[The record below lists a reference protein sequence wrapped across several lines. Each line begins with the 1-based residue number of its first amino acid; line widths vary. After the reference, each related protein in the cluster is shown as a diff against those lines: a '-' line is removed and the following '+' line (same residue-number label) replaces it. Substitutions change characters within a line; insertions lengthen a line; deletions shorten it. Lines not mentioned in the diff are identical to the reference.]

1 MKNYLLVILLT
12 LSAFVFGQKLQ
23 LVSGN
28 TDFLKDQKEI
38 NVKLDFDD
46 AKFYDDNKTET
57 QYLENRKKDV
67 LENPKRGEVDWKE
80 WIAAWQENRDKT
92 FLDTFIRGTKKT
104 KELKFTQNSAAKYTL
119 IIKTEWIYPGYHAG
133 IVIEPAKL
141 STTLSFVETANPSNT
156 LLIYKTDKVA
166 GTAGKND
173 FKMEYGRIASA
184 YEKTGQL
191 LVKKI

>member
-57 QYLENRKKDV
+57 QNIQ
-67 LENPKRGEVDWKE
+67 G
-80 WIAAWQENRDKT
+80 
-92 FLDTFIRGTKKT
+92 G
-104 KELKFTQNSAAKYTL
+104 
-119 IIKTEWIYPGYHAG
+119 
-133 IVIEPAKL
+133 
-141 STTLSFVETANPSNT
+141 
-156 LLIYKTDKVA
+156 
-166 GTAGKND
+166 
-173 FKMEYGRIASA
+173 AS
-184 YEKTGQL
+184 K
-191 LVKKI
+191 